1 MVLST
6 LYNRMISTLNKYE
19 QQGQRLY
26 SQNWSE
32 EYKENYEKIFG
43 KKETWLERR
52 ERLEKEE
59 KEKDDSSPRGQ

>member
-26 SQNWSE
+26 SQNWSD

-52 ERLEKEE
+52 EREKKQNNIEE
-59 KEKDDSSPRGQ
+59 KYQKCND

>member
-26 SQNWSE
+26 SQNWSD

-52 ERLEKEE
+52 ERLEKEQ
-59 KEKDDSSPRGQ
+59 KEKDDNCTD

>member
-1 MVLST
+1 MALST

-26 SQNWSE
+26 SQNWSD

-52 ERLEKEE
+52 ERLEKEQ
-59 KEKDDSSPRGQ
+59 KEKDDNCTD